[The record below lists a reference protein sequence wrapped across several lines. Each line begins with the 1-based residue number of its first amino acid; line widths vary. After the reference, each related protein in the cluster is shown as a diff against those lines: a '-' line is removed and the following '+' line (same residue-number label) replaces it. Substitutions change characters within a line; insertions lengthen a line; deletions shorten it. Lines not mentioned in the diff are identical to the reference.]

1 MGWDGMGWDGMGGD
15 REVGVA
21 NINTLDS
28 SDDEEDGP

>member
-1 MGWDGMGWDGMGGD
+1 MGWDGMGGD
-15 REVGVA
+15 REVGVT